1 MDDRIERVEVK
12 IVSVPLPAPVA
23 WSNVKVTEREYVL
36 VWIRTADGGE
46 GLGFTVGSRFRGGAT
61 VIRSAIEN
69 ALSPVIVGRDPAEIE
84 RLLEDMAF
92 ETLLLGARGAV
103 TRGLSAIDIA
113 LWDLLARRAGL
124 PLCDLLGRYR
134 LRVPA
139 YASGGY
145 YYHDDPERDLE
156 NLEEEVRRHVD
167 LGFRA
172 VKIKIG
178 RLPIREDLRR
188 VERVFEA
195 VGPGVKVAVDCN
207 HAWADASSA
216 IRDLRL
222 LDDLGLWWIEEPVLP
237 DRMKASARIAAEL
250 TTPVA
255 TGEIEAGLA
264 SFQRLIDTG
273 AADILQPDA
282 TVVGGITEWV
292 KIAHAAEAQDIVLAP
307 HWVPDIHVHLG
318 AATPNVEVLE
328 YFHAEVGV
336 LNFESLL
343 EETLRFENGE
353 LLVPPL
359 PGHGIRLDQDAVDR
373 FEVKR

>member
-1 MDDRIERVEVK
+1 MADRIEHIEVR
-12 IVSVPLPAPVA
+12 IVSVPLPTPVA
-23 WSNVKVTEREYVL
+23 WSNVQVSEREYVL
-36 VWIRTADGGE
+36 VWIHTTDGGS
-46 GLGFTVGSRFRGGAT
+46 GVGFTVGSRFRGGAA
-61 VIRSAIEN
+61 VIRSAIQN

-84 RLLEDMAF
+84 RLWEDMAF
-92 ETLLLGARGAV
+92 ETLLLGGRGAM
-103 TRGLSAIDIA
+103 TRGLSAVDIA
-113 LWDLLARRAGL
+113 LWDLLAKRAGL
-124 PLCDLLGRYR
+124 RLCDLLGRYR

-156 NLEEEVRRHVD
+156 NLDEEVRRHVG
-167 LGFRA
+167 LGFGG

-178 RLPIREDLRR
+178 RLPIRDDLRR
-188 VERVFEA
+188 VERVLEA

-207 HAWADASSA
+207 HAWPDASSA
-216 IRDLRL
+216 IRNLRH

-237 DRMKASARIAAEL
+237 DRMRASARIAAAL

-264 SFQRLIDTG
+264 SFQRLIDMGATG
-273 AADILQPDA
+273 ILQPDA

-292 KIAHAAEAQDIVLAP
+292 KIAHAAEAQDMVLAP

-328 YFHAEVGV
+328 YFHAGVGV

-353 LLVPPL
+353 LLVPPR
-359 PGHGIRLDQDAVDR
+359 PGHGIRLDKDAIDR
-373 FEVKR
+373 FEVQ